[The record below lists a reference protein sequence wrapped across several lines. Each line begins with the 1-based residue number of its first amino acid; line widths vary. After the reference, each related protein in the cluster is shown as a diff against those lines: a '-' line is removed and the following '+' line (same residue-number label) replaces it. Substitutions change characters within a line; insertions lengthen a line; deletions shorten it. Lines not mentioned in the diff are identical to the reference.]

1 MELAAP
7 ADLEIRMNLLSS
19 INAVLHP
26 ALPIVVIA
34 VGLIQLW
41 RGLRGRAAGEG
52 GLVRRRTSALGRM
65 EGFRTTTSGLVLTGL
80 GAGWLTENRL
90 LIFLALGIGI
100 VELRESSTIINA
112 VKHKPP
118 PSEDRQAPLR
128 GH

>member
-1 MELAAP
+1 M
-7 ADLEIRMNLLSS
+7 ILLSS
-19 INAVLHP
+19 INAVVHP
-26 ALPIVVIA
+26 ILPLAVMAL
-34 VGLIQLW
+34 GLIQLW
-41 RGLRGRAAGEG
+41 RGLRGQPAGEG

-100 VELRESSTIINA
+100 VELRESSTIIKA
-112 VKHKPP
+112 VKLEPR
-118 PSEDRQAPLR
+118 PSDERQAPLR

>member
-1 MELAAP
+1 
-7 ADLEIRMNLLSS
+7 MNLLSS
-19 INAVLHP
+19 INAILHP

-34 VGLIQLW
+34 LGLIQLW
-41 RGLRGRAAGEG
+41 RGLRGQPSGEG

-80 GAGWLTENRL
+80 GTGWLMENRL

-100 VELRESSTIINA
+100 VELRESSMIINA
-112 VKHKPP
+112 VKHEPRD
-118 PSEDRQAPLR
+118 SDEHQAALR